1 MSTTEN
7 EVKIIIQEP
16 CEIEYKM
23 FGTSSEIIKLKS
35 GDYFL
40 SEGKKYTLWRG
51 EQNLNLT
58 IDYSEMRKWADYFSG
73 CFRAETVQKQ
83 ADLF

>member
-23 FGTSSEIIKLKS
+23 FGTSSEIIKLRR
-35 GDYFL
+35 GDYFI

-51 EQNLNLT
+51 KEKTDLT
-58 IDYSEMRKWADYFSG
+58 FDYSEMKEWSKYNFG
-73 CFRAETVQKQ
+73 FYRAEAIEETVEI
-83 ADLF
+83 F